1 MAKSVSPEE
10 RRGVKAPAPERG
22 NNRDDGYSAAVS
34 ERMEAMVGVDPRTT
48 LDKLREAQ
56 KETARLRERLAE
68 VKSKLAIYKARYGY
82 PSHWEHERK
91 ALLARLASH
100 ERDRAGSKGE
110 KVTESYLDE
119 YAHSHGEYRSFLK
132 EARQERERMEQL
144 EAEAGELHAK
154 IETAEGVETYYE
166 RHARLNDGLIWHSAR
181 ELGAT

>member
-1 MAKSVSPEE
+1 MTRSL
-10 RRGVKAPAPERG
+10 RAPAPERG
-22 NNRDDGYSAAVS
+22 NNRDSGYSAAVS
-34 ERMEAMVGVDPRTT
+34 ERMESMVGVDPRTT

-56 KETARLRERLAE
+56 QETSRLRAREAE
-68 VKSKLAIYKARYGY
+68 VKAKLATYKARYGY

-91 ALLARLASH
+91 ALLSRLSAH
-100 ERDRAGSKGE
+100 ERDRANNAGE

-144 EAEAGELHAK
+144 EAEAAELHGK
-154 IETAEGVETYYE
+154 IETAKGVETYYE